1 MKFWPFERKS
11 TTPFS
16 SSTLAG
22 LLDSVF
28 GGGATKSGASVN
40 TETAMQVSAV
50 LICVKV
56 IAEGVAQVPWRVM
69 KESPDGRTRLPAK
82 DHPLYDVL
90 HRKPNRWQ
98 TSFGFRETAIY
109 HILLGPTGSAYAY
122 KSRVGSDRRI
132 KELILIDPCRVK
144 EEIADDGTI
153 TYEVR
158 GKDGSL
164 RTLRE
169 DDVWQIRGP
178 SWNGQTS
185 MPIINM
191 AREAIGLAMATEET
205 QANLHK
211 NGVRAS
217 GTYSVDATLSQ
228 LQHDQLTAWIMKNFS
243 SGKPMVL
250 DRGSK
255 WQPTTMTG
263 VDAQH
268 NETRIQ
274 QVKEI
279 CRFYRVLPIM
289 AMESDKAATFAS
301 VEQMLI
307 AHLVHTLCSWYER
320 VEQSADVFLFSDK
333 ERAEGYYTLLDPA
346 GMLRGALRDT
356 AEYLSKLVERGVLTR
371 NEGREYL
378 DKNPI
383 EGLDEPLTPM
393 NMITSASNDPAD
405 QAA

>member
-1 MKFWPFERKS
+1 MKLWPFERKS

-16 SSTLAG
+16 SSSLAG
-22 LLDSVF
+22 LLASVF

-144 EEIADDGTI
+144 EDIANDGTI

-158 GKDGSL
+158 GKDGSV
-164 RTLRE
+164 RTLGE
-169 DDVWQIRGP
+169 DEIWQIRGP

-185 MPIINM
+185 MPVIQM

-211 NGVRAS
+211 NGVRTS
-217 GTYSVDATLSQ
+217 GTYSVDATLNAP
-228 LQHDQLTAWIMKNFS
+228 QHEALTTWIMKNFS

-250 DRGSK
+250 DRGAK

-320 VEQSADVFLFSDK
+320 VEQSADVFLFTDE
-333 ERAEGYYTLLDPA
+333 ERAAGYYTLLDPA

-383 EGLDEPLTPM
+383 DGLDEPLTPM
-393 NMITSASNDPAD
+393 NMITSASNDPAT

>member
-1 MKFWPFERKS
+1 MKLWPFERKS

-16 SSTLAG
+16 SSSLAG
-22 LLDSVF
+22 LLASVF

-144 EEIADDGTI
+144 EDIANDGTI

-158 GKDGSL
+158 GKDGSV
-164 RTLRE
+164 RTLGE
-169 DDVWQIRGP
+169 DDIWQIRGP

-185 MPIINM
+185 MPVIQM

-211 NGVRAS
+211 NGVRTS
-217 GTYSVDATLSQ
+217 GTYSVDATLNAT
-228 LQHDQLTAWIMKNFS
+228 QHEALTTWIMKNFS

-250 DRGSK
+250 DRGAK

-320 VEQSADVFLFSDK
+320 VEQSADVFLFTDE
-333 ERAEGYYTLLDPA
+333 ERAAGYYTLLDPA

-383 EGLDEPLTPM
+383 DGLDEPLTPM
-393 NMITSASNDPAD
+393 NMITSASNDPAT

>member
-1 MKFWPFERKS
+1 MKLWPFERKS

-16 SSTLAG
+16 SSSLAG
-22 LLDSVF
+22 LLASVF

-109 HILLGPTGSAYAY
+109 HVLLGPTGSAYAY

-144 EEIADDGTI
+144 EDIANDGTI

-158 GKDGSL
+158 GKDGSV
-164 RTLRE
+164 RTLGE
-169 DDVWQIRGP
+169 DEIWQIRGP

-185 MPIINM
+185 MPVIQM

-211 NGVRAS
+211 NGVRTS
-217 GTYSVDATLSQ
+217 GTYSVDATLNAT
-228 LQHDQLTAWIMKNFS
+228 QHEALTTWIMKNFT

-250 DRGSK
+250 DRGAK

-320 VEQSADVFLFSDK
+320 MEQSADVFLFTDK

-383 EGLDEPLTPM
+383 DGLDEPLTPM
-393 NMITSASNDPAD
+393 NMITSASNDPAT